1 MQKKY
6 MNMPQLHLYKW
17 ICLLFTVFVLSACGN
32 DIKKDLIALD
42 QAMYE
47 SGMTASNA
55 QKLIQNA
62 EQAQSLEAQM
72 HVAQELHNQFQA
84 YNQAIAQLDFKSDE
98 VRALRNELSNH
109 NRQMIGALD
118 QILQLNLRT
127 GIALSPDQQQRAMQT
142 IERSQQQIQQA
153 DDQIQITQQKIQ
165 ALGKD
170 NGVNWR

>member
-1 MQKKY
+1 
-6 MNMPQLHLYKW
+6 MNISQSYPYKW

-47 SGMTASNA
+47 SGMTASNS
-55 QKLIQNA
+55 QKLIQQA
-62 EQAQSLEAQM
+62 EQAQSIETQM
-72 HVAQELHNQFQA
+72 QVAKEIHHQFQV
-84 YNQAIAQLDFKSDE
+84 YNQAIAQLDFKSNE
-98 VRALRNELSNH
+98 VRTLRNELSDH
-109 NRQMIGALD
+109 NRQMISALD

-127 GIALSPDQQQRAMQT
+127 GIALSPDQHQRATQT
-142 IERSQQQIQQA
+142 IERSQRQIQQA
-153 DDQIQITQQKIQ
+153 DDNIQITHQKIQ